1 MLFPHLILLNLVSF
15 GRRILL
21 YKVRN
26 RLDVVERDG
35 LRLALPTLQLATQ
48 KLASVQQ
55 AQGTQ

>member
-1 MLFPHLILLNLVSF
+1 MLNLVSF